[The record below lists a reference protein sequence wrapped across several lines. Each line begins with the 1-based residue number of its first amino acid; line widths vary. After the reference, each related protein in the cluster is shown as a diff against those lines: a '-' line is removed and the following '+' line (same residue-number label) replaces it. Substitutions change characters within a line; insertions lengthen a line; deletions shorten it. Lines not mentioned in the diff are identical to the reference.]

1 MSPGYGLEFVG
12 ESAILSASGFF
23 CVLLLDF
30 NDMEARLP
38 GTRAIVEL

>member
-1 MSPGYGLEFVG
+1 MSPGYGLESVG
-12 ESAILSASGFF
+12 EPAILSVSGIF
-23 CVLLLDF
+23 CVLTLGF